1 MTEIY
6 DKLPLLL
13 LKAREQSIAYL
24 RPVLSNAGLTEQQWR
39 VIEVLAEDKELN
51 ARDLAERSFILSPSL
66 SRILSRLELDGL
78 LLKRAQKDDQRVS
91 VIKLSAKGR
100 RLYKRLKPK
109 IDEQYQLLIDSIGES
124 NLSKLAALLN
134 EINDIQDIR
143 PSKEY

>member
-1 MTEIY
+1 MY

-39 VIEVLAEDKELN
+39 VIEVLAEAKELN
-51 ARDLAERSFILSPSL
+51 ARDLAELSFILSPSL
-66 SRILSRLELDGL
+66 SRIISRLEMDGL
-78 LLKRAQKDDQRVS
+78 LLKRIQKNDQRVL

-109 IDEQYQLLIDSIGES
+109 IDEQYKILIDNIGEV
-124 NLSKLAALLN
+124 NMSKLASLLN
-134 EINDIQDIR
+134 EINDIQDIQ
-143 PSKEY
+143 PPKDY